1 MFTTRVFVCALLL
14 AAASIPSAGKVEAPH
29 GGASTGGNGLTID
42 QLPACSAT
50 IWGAYGS
57 AARSSYSEYWLGS
70 AFVIDAISDTLVM
83 ITNRHCLGIDD
94 ILSGTGGIQNIS
106 DYGLQVEFPT
116 GQVRPV
122 TGCAFFWDV
131 DLAALIVPAR
141 GLREG
146 RDYFRVP
153 MYEGD
158 DVRIG
163 DEVVAS
169 GTPSDNITDNRGNPL
184 YYPGTVTFGRISAF
198 RELYDVPVIQMDAA
212 INHGNSGGP
221 LLIERDGL
229 YYCIGVNTYG
239 TGDET
244 IEGIG
249 FAIDLARVQEVVDQ
263 SDMRFFSADAN
274 GLLQALAEA
283 GYSVGTYGRGRRV
296 DGGGSTSSGRG
307 HRVN

>member
-1 MFTTRVFVCALLL
+1 MPMARLIVGILVLVATSA
-14 AAASIPSAGKVEAPH
+14 PSAGKVEAPQ
-29 GGASTGGNGLTID
+29 GGTSPDASGLTIE

-70 AFVIDAISDTLVM
+70 AFVIDAFSDTLVM

-94 ILSGTGGIQNIS
+94 IIANSTRASSIN
-106 DYGLQVEFPT
+106 DYGLVVEFPSGET
-116 GQVRPV
+116 RGV

-131 DLAALIVPAR
+131 DLAALVVPAS

-146 RDYFRVP
+146 RDYFMVP
-153 MYEGD
+153 LYEGGD
-158 DVRIG
+158 IQIG

-169 GTPSDNITDNRGNPL
+169 GTPSDIITDNQGNPL

-221 LLIERDGL
+221 LLVERDGL

-249 FAIDLARVQEVVDQ
+249 FAIDLSRVQEVVSEQ
-263 SDMRFFSADAN
+263 DMRFFSADAN

-283 GYSVGTYGRGRRV
+283 GYSVGTSGRGRRV
-296 DGGGSTSSGRG
+296 ESGGSTPSGRG
-307 HRVN
+307 HRVH